1 MTNDETPMTAAL
13 RMNAEINTSADWQRR
28 WQIEREDNER
38 LNAVL
43 SRVRTGVHGLIANAQ
58 RMQRD
63 QEAKLVAA
71 TEPHVHRAGLVGA
84 ASAHGRFTAL
94 HDVLELMEAA
104 EGGNAEG

>member
-1 MTNDETPMTAAL
+1 MTNDETPMTTAQRL
-13 RMNAEINTSADWQRR
+13 NAEINGPGSWARR

-63 QEAKLVAA
+63 QEAKLVAG
-71 TEPHVHRAGLVGA
+71 TEPHVHRAGMVGA

-104 EGGNAEG
+104 EGGSAEG